1 MNSFYRTST
10 SLLYLL
16 KDDFFF
22 FPAKLKQKQLRSTSN
37 VAIHGCASG
46 LNEDG
51 TRSDEI
57 ERWADVLR
65 ALYIMDKKQRKGWK
79 KTRKQVKNP
88 SETDTNRFLFCS
100 SIINLLIVAVKSVSL
115 SIETFFKI
123 APNHLDIYIYFFS
136 DKLEGFLHELLK
148 NFLKED

>member
-1 MNSFYRTST
+1 M
-10 SLLYLL
+10 
-16 KDDFFF
+16 
-22 FPAKLKQKQLRSTSN
+22 
-37 VAIHGCASG
+37 
-46 LNEDG
+46 
-51 TRSDEI
+51 
-57 ERWADVLR
+57 
-65 ALYIMDKKQRKGWK
+65 
-79 KTRKQVKNP
+79 KNP

-123 APNHLDIYIYFFS
+123 APNHLDIYIYIFS